1 MYSQLI
7 YVPTY
12 TVMGNMDAFDQILSH
27 ITVLYPPEV
36 VMPCIINDIAVKKK
50 LLLSNIYI
58 ILGM

>member
-1 MYSQLI
+1 
-7 YVPTY
+7 
-12 TVMGNMDAFDQILSH
+12 MGNMDAFDQILSH